1 MIGLEAENIRVAFR
15 MDLPAN
21 SKEIYVLNMLDN
33 ILSNGKTGLIDL
45 NLNQQQKVYSASGF
59 AYVLCDNSSYILTGK
74 PKTGQTLDEVKDLL
88 LAQIELVKQGS
99 FSDDIMTA
107 SINNLRLSEMR
118 QLESNQARAMM
129 MANAFMNNI
138 PWNDACKSIEYYSKI
153 TKQDVIDFAKKHFN
167 NNYVVVYK
175 RQGTPD
181 DVEKVNKPAI
191 TPIHVNRDAE
201 SEFFKKI
208 KNNKVKSIEPVF
220 VDFQKEITFLNY
232 NNVPVLY
239 VQNKENKI
247 FTITFRYKVGEL
259 NDLRFPIATDYF
271 DYLGTSKYS
280 AEELKEEF
288 YKLACNL
295 TIRSHDNNSNIV
307 ISGLSDNFE
316 KALSLAMELLTDA
329 QPNKVALENLVSDL
343 LKQRNDAKSNQ
354 QAILNALRSYS
365 EYGPEL
371 SKYALSE
378 TQLNALTDEEL
389 IKVVQQYLTYKPEI
403 LYYGPED
410 TKTLLNIIGKV
421 YKTPKTFATPQ
432 PKKLFEP
439 LLVTQNSVFFAPYE
453 AKQARLVTY
462 NRGNKFN
469 KDLNSIIM
477 MYNQYFGG
485 GMNAIVFQEMREKR
499 SLAYTAQ
506 SRYVTPAE
514 KDEYMYNFSFIA
526 TQNDKI
532 VDAFTAFNELFNDM
546 PHSQTAFQLAK
557 EGAKTAIET
566 NRITK
571 APILYTYIGNRELGY
586 DYDYRKDFYNAIDKF
601 TLKDLVEFNHLYIK
615 DKPKTY
621 MILSK
626 EDDVDF
632 KTVEEKFGKVTKL
645 TLEQIF
651 GY

>member
-1 MIGLEAENIRVAFR
+1 NDYTIYIENIPSNQLENWAIVQADRFMSPVLRLFHTELETVYEEKNMSLTNDGRKANEVMLAALYPNHPYGQQTTLGESEHLKNPSMKNIREFYEKYYVANNMAVCLSGDFDFDEAIAIIDKHFGKLPDKKLPPFIITPEVPITQPIVKNVIGLEAENIRVAFR

-295 TIRSHDNNSNIV
+295 TIRSHDDNSNIV

-389 IKVVQQYLTYKPEI
+389 IKVVQQYLTYKP
-403 LYYGPED
+403 
-410 TKTLLNIIGKV
+410 
-421 YKTPKTFATPQ
+421 
-432 PKKLFEP
+432 
-439 LLVTQNSVFFAPYE
+439 
-453 AKQARLVTY
+453 
-462 NRGNKFN
+462 
-469 KDLNSIIM
+469 
-477 MYNQYFGG
+477 
-485 GMNAIVFQEMREKR
+485 
-499 SLAYTAQ
+499 
-506 SRYVTPAE
+506 
-514 KDEYMYNFSFIA
+514 
-526 TQNDKI
+526 
-532 VDAFTAFNELFNDM
+532 
-546 PHSQTAFQLAK
+546 
-557 EGAKTAIET
+557 
-566 NRITK
+566 
-571 APILYTYIGNRELGY
+571 
-586 DYDYRKDFYNAIDKF
+586 
-601 TLKDLVEFNHLYIK
+601 
-615 DKPKTY
+615 
-621 MILSK
+621 
-626 EDDVDF
+626 
-632 KTVEEKFGKVTKL
+632 
-645 TLEQIF
+645 
-651 GY
+651 

>member
-1 MIGLEAENIRVAFR
+1 
-15 MDLPAN
+15 
-21 SKEIYVLNMLDN
+21 
-33 ILSNGKTGLIDL
+33 
-45 NLNQQQKVYSASGF
+45 
-59 AYVLCDNSSYILTGK
+59 
-74 PKTGQTLDEVKDLL
+74 
-88 LAQIELVKQGS
+88 
-99 FSDDIMTA
+99 
-107 SINNLRLSEMR
+107 
-118 QLESNQARAMM
+118 
-129 MANAFMNNI
+129 
-138 PWNDACKSIEYYSKI
+138 
-153 TKQDVIDFAKKHFN
+153 
-167 NNYVVVYK
+167 
-175 RQGTPD
+175 
-181 DVEKVNKPAI
+181 
-191 TPIHVNRDAE
+191 
-201 SEFFKKI
+201 
-208 KNNKVKSIEPVF
+208 
-220 VDFQKEITFLNY
+220 
-232 NNVPVLY
+232 
-239 VQNKENKI
+239 
-247 FTITFRYKVGEL
+247 
-259 NDLRFPIATDYF
+259 
-271 DYLGTSKYS
+271 
-280 AEELKEEF
+280 
-288 YKLACNL
+288 
-295 TIRSHDNNSNIV
+295 
-307 ISGLSDNFE
+307 
-316 KALSLAMELLTDA
+316 
-329 QPNKVALENLVSDL
+329 
-343 LKQRNDAKSNQ
+343 
-354 QAILNALRSYS
+354 
-365 EYGPEL
+365 
-371 SKYALSE
+371 
-378 TQLNALTDEEL
+378 
-389 IKVVQQYLTYKPEI
+389 
-403 LYYGPED
+403 
-410 TKTLLNIIGKV
+410 
-421 YKTPKTFATPQ
+421 
-432 PKKLFEP
+432 